1 MKATAK
7 SLLQRALKRKG
18 DIEVMADMIIGTPK
32 ITPVAE
38 SRAYLDA
45 YTMINKGQGGTEGM
59 PASQRKLALDAMVRL
74 AETQPG
80 HMEAM
85 LAEAG
90 ALGAEPLRH
99 MAMTLMCVERSHRR
113 REGARA

>member
-7 SLLQRALKRKG
+7 SLLTRALKRKG
-18 DIEVMADMIIGTPK
+18 DDVLVEMIISTPDLP
-32 ITPVAE
+32 PVAQ
-38 SRAYLDA
+38 SDAYLQA
-45 YTMINKGQGGTEGM
+45 YSMIDKGQGGTEGM
-59 PASQRKLALDAMVRL
+59 PASQRRLALDAMVRL

-80 HMEAM
+80 HMAGM

-90 ALGAEPLRH
+90 AFGAEPLRH

-113 REGARA
+113 RVSA